1 MGQNSWK
8 CLFDHATAVWYSLT
22 QQEANGEQI
31 VILGSPEIY
40 SEYAPYPYNEDMKE
54 FIDRVSRLNRAA

>member
-22 QQEANGEQI
+22 QQEADGVQI
-31 VILGSPEIY
+31 AILDSPEIY
-40 SEYAPYPYNEDMKE
+40 SEYAPYSYNEDMKE
-54 FIDRVSRLNRAA
+54 FIDLVSRLNRAA